1 MIAAHLGILG
11 LQIRLALIRF
21 GWGIGVAL
29 LLVAAGTLA
38 WLFAIPAGNGKV
50 FILQE
55 EIASAQQA
63 QRIQQAKA
71 AAPPAKSVTEENLA
85 RFNTALGD
93 PRSTEQ
99 QIKTLF
105 AIGKKTGLILN
116 QAEYKLIHNKSGRYY
131 AYQIQLPLKG
141 SYTAIR
147 KFCEQT
153 LLEIPFVALNDIE
166 FKREA
171 IANGMLEARLRF
183 TLYLADTQVPTQD
196 MTAAIR
202 KDDR

>member
-1 MIAAHLGILG
+1 MMARLGILG
-11 LQIRLALIRF
+11 LQIRLTLIRF
-21 GWGIGVAL
+21 GWCNEVAL
-29 LLVAAGTLA
+29 LLVAAGILA

-50 FILQE
+50 SALQE
-55 EIASAQQA
+55 KLASAQQA
-63 QRIQQAKA
+63 QRIQRAKA
-71 AAPPAKSVTEENLA
+71 AAPPAKPVAEENLA
-85 RFNTALGD
+85 RFNTTLGD

-116 QAEYKLIHNKSGRYY
+116 QAEYKLTHNKSGRYY

-141 SYTAIR
+141 SYAAIR

-153 LLEIPFVALNDIE
+153 LLEIPCVALNDIE

-171 IANGMLEARLRF
+171 IANSMMEARLRF
-183 TLYLADTQVPTQD
+183 TLYLTDTQVSAQD

-202 KDDR
+202 KEGQ